1 MGLLKVLI
9 RRLTGALVV
18 RVCHTIQPVF
28 DDPNLVAFGGLPAVM
43 RLAEQAGLHD
53 LVEEHVTVPGS
64 AGSNAAVKVPALVAG
79 MVAGADSISDMD
91 VLRHG
96 GMGRV
101 FSGLRAATTL
111 GTHLRAYRFGHVR
124 QLDAVASRLLVN
136 LAELSPILDGA
147 DQLTFVDV
155 DDTIRETHGYHKQGA
170 GYGYSKVKGLNALVA
185 TISTPT
191 SAPLIAATRL
201 RKGNVASAHGAA
213 RLIGDTLATLRKAI
227 TPGLVIV
234 RADSAYFN
242 HDTIAA
248 ITAGGAKFSIT
259 ARMNKAVTGTIATI
273 DEQAWTTIRYPQAVW
288 DEAQQVWISDAE
300 VAEVPHTAFT
310 SRRQADHVTARL
322 IVRRVKR
329 LNPNAKTQGELLPGY
344 RYHAVF
350 TNSTLALVDAEACH
364 RDHAIIEAVFADLK
378 DGPLAHA
385 PSGKFTA
392 NSAWLV
398 LAAIAFNL
406 TRAAARI
413 ASKTLGRARTAT
425 VRRTLVSVAARIANQ
440 ARTWLLHL
448 PRDWPWEHQLDR
460 LHDAAFGPPATA
472 VP

>member
-1 MGLLKVLI
+1 M
-9 RRLTGALVV
+9 

-43 RLAEQAGLHD
+43 GLGEQAGLHE
-53 LVEEHVTVPGS
+53 LVEQHVTVPGS
-64 AGSNAAVKVPALVAG
+64 AGSNAAIKVAGLVAG
-79 MVAGADSISDMD
+79 MVAGADSISDLD

-101 FSGLRAATTL
+101 FAGLRAATTL
-111 GTHLRAYRFGHVR
+111 GTHLRGYRFGHVR

-136 LAELSPILDGA
+136 LAGLSPILAGA
-147 DQLTFVDV
+147 DQVCFVDV

-213 RLIGDTLATLRKAI
+213 RLIGDTLATLRKAT

-273 DEQAWTTIRYPQAVW
+273 DEQAWTTIRYPQAIW

-322 IVRRVKR
+322 IVRRVRR
-329 LNPNAKTQGELLPGY
+329 LNPNAKTQPELLPGY

-350 TNSTLALVDAEACH
+350 TNSTLGMVEAEACH
-364 RDHAIIEAVFADLK
+364 RDHAIIEAIFADLK
-378 DGPLAHA
+378 DGPLANA

-425 VRRTLVSVAARIANQ
+425 VRRTLIHVAARIANQ

>member
-1 MGLLKVLI
+1 M
-9 RRLTGALVV
+9 
-18 RVCHTIQPVF
+18 RVCHTFQPVF

-53 LVEEHVTVPGS
+53 LVAQHVTVPGTAGANAPTKVS
-64 AGSNAAVKVPALVAG
+64 ALIAG

-101 FSGLRAATTL
+101 FDGLRAATTL
-111 GTHLRAYRFGHVR
+111 GTHLRGYRFGHVR
-124 QLDAVASRLLVN
+124 QLDAVASRLLAN
-136 LAELSPILDGA
+136 LTKLSPILDGA
-147 DQLTFVDV
+147 DQVCFVDV
-155 DDTIRETHGYHKQGA
+155 DDTIRETHGYQKQGA
-170 GYGYSKVKGLNALVA
+170 AYGSSGVKGLNAILA
-185 TISTPT
+185 IISTPT
-191 SAPLIAATRL
+191 SAPVIAATRL
-201 RKGNVASAHGAA
+201 RKGNVASARGAA
-213 RLIGDTLATLRKAI
+213 RLISDTLATLRKAT
-227 TPGLVIV
+227 TPGLVVV

-242 HDTIAA
+242 HHTIAA
-248 ITAGGAKFSIT
+248 ITTGQARFSIT
-259 ARMNKAVTGTIATI
+259 ARMNAAVTRAIASIEET
-273 DEQAWTTIRYPQAVW
+273 AWTTIRYPQAIF
-288 DEAQQVWISDAE
+288 DDAQQVWISDAE
-300 VAEVPHTAFT
+300 VAETEFTAFT
-310 SRRQADHVTARL
+310 SRKKADHITARL
-322 IVRRVKR
+322 IVRRVRR
-329 LNPNAKTQGELLPGY
+329 LNPNTTTQGELVPGY

-350 TNSTLALVDAEACH
+350 TDSPLGLVEAEACH

-385 PSGKFTA
+385 PSGKFMA

-413 ASKTLGRARTAT
+413 ASKALGRARTST
-425 VRRTLVSVAARIANQ
+425 VRRTLIQVAARIANK

-448 PRDWPWEHQLDR
+448 PRDWPWEQQLDR
-460 LHDAAFGPPATA
+460 LYDTAFGPPTAA

>member
-1 MGLLKVLI
+1 M
-9 RRLTGALVV
+9 

-28 DDPNLVAFGGLPAVM
+28 DDPNLIAFGGLPAVM
-43 RLAEQAGLHD
+43 RIAEQAGLYE
-53 LVEEHVTVPGS
+53 LVAQHLTVPGT
-64 AGSNAAVKVPALVAG
+64 AGANPTIKVPALVAG

-96 GMGRV
+96 GMGRM
-101 FSGLRAATTL
+101 FDGLRAATTL
-111 GTHLRAYRFGHVR
+111 GTHLRGYRFGHVR
-124 QLDAVASRLLVN
+124 QLDAVASRLLVK
-136 LAELSPILDGA
+136 LARLSPILDGA
-147 DQLTFVDV
+147 GQICFVDV

-170 GYGYSKVKGLNALVA
+170 AYGYSKVKGLNAIVA

-201 RKGNVASAHGAA
+201 RKGNVSSARGAA
-213 RLIGDTLATLRKAI
+213 RLITDTLVTLRKAT
-227 TPGLVIV
+227 TPGMVVV

-248 ITAGGAKFSIT
+248 ITAGGARFSIT
-259 ARMNKAVTGTIATI
+259 ARMNKAVTKTIATI
-273 DEQAWTTIRYPQAVW
+273 SDTAWTTIRYPQAIW

-322 IVRRVKR
+322 IVRRVRR
-329 LNPNAKTQGELLPGY
+329 LNPNAKTQPELLPGY

-350 TNSTLALVDAEACH
+350 TNSTLALIEAEACH

-392 NSAWLV
+392 NAAWLV

-413 ASKTLGRARTAT
+413 AS
-425 VRRTLVSVAARIANQ
+425 
-440 ARTWLLHL
+440 
-448 PRDWPWEHQLDR
+448 
-460 LHDAAFGPPATA
+460 
-472 VP
+472 